1 MKFYDAV
8 RMAVQA
14 SQQEQL
20 AQLAIRNSQ
29 FDPRSPE
36 AMKLVNQQVFQES
49 MHMALGLLVRLDL
62 IDDPHN
68 DQIQASARELLLA
81 FSKRTNIDPAEQW
94 GVPLLSPD

>member
-20 AQLAIRNSQ
+20 AQLAIRNPQ
-29 FDPRSPE
+29 FEPQSPE
-36 AMKLVNQQVFQES
+36 GTKLANQQVFQEA
-49 MHMALGLLVRLDL
+49 MNMALGLLVRMDI

-81 FSKRTNIDPAEQW
+81 FSKRTNIDPAVQW
-94 GVPLLSPD
+94 GVPLLSPE